1 MARLVYWL
9 LLGVGGLMLI
19 ATALP
24 LLRKDDWWIRVFDF
38 PRLQIAALTGLVM
51 ALLAW
56 REGDALFGAPHPDQ
70 AFIALL
76 AAAFAYQCSRM
87 LPYTPLARPQ
97 VQASRAGSR
106 EARVSLLFAN
116 VLMPNRAA
124 PRLLAAVREADPDI
138 VLAVETDAWWQQAL
152 RELERTHPH
161 TVQQPQDNTYGMLLY
176 SRLPLHGAELKF
188 LVQDDVPSIHASVEL
203 RNGERIDLRC
213 LHPRPPAPGEADRS
227 TERDAELLIVGREVQ
242 ARQRPVVV
250 LGDLNDVAWSH
261 TNTLFKHVSGLL
273 DPRVG
278 RGFFHTFHAKWP
290 WLRYPLDHCFH
301 SPHFRLVDFRRLPA
315 WGSDHFPVYIC
326 LSYEPQARAQQPHLQ
341 ADAGERA
348 EADDKIREAV

>member
-1 MARLVYWL
+1 MAAFLHWL
-9 LLGVGGLMLI
+9 LVGVGGLMLL

-24 LLRKDDWWIRVFDF
+24 LLRKDDWWVRVFDF
-38 PRLQIAALTGLVM
+38 PRLQIAALTSLVM
-51 ALLAW
+51 VALVW
-56 REGDALFGAPHPDQ
+56 EEGRALIGAPHAEQ
-70 AFIALL
+70 ALIALL
-76 AAAFAYQCSRM
+76 AVAVAYQCYRM
-87 LPYTPLARPQ
+87 LPYTPLARQQ
-97 VQASRAGSR
+97 VQASRAGAP

-124 PRLLAAVREADPDI
+124 ARLLALVREADPDI
-138 VLAVETDAWWQQAL
+138 VLAVETDAWWQGAL
-152 RELERTHPH
+152 EDLARTHPH

-176 SRLPLHGAELKF
+176 SRLPLHGAQVKF
-188 LVQDDVPSIHASVEL
+188 LVQDDVPSIHACVEL
-203 RNGERIDLRC
+203 RNGERIELRC

-227 TERDAELLIVGREVQ
+227 TERDAELLIVGREVK
-242 ARQRPVVV
+242 ARQQPVVV

-278 RGFFHTFHAKWP
+278 RGFFHTFNAKWP

-326 LSYEPQARAQQPHLQ
+326 LSFEPQARAEQPQLTAEAQ
-341 ADAGERA
+341 ERA
-348 EADDKIREAV
+348 EAEDKIREAV